1 MLDIPFKRQKD
12 GNCFH
17 TSTANFLL
25 YLGYNSEELDGR
37 LERYK
42 EEKCAYL
49 WDYFDIMK
57 DLCDNKLTP
66 FGIVDSEFYEYLI
79 KTGNIDA
86 RLMKGELNDDFS
98 KSNILGE
105 THEVDYGLYFVKD
118 QLEMRFILEEFNPS
132 VLSYL
137 RKRSYRFN
145 QNVHSVLVLS
155 TDKNQNPEHRFIVDM
170 IGPITIRRIR
180 MNMSTQQRIWI
191 QSVFSYI
198 EVPAIRNTKSFEGVR
213 V

>member
-25 YLGYNSEELDGR
+25 YLGHDSKELDDR
-37 LERYK
+37 LERYQ
-42 EEKCAYL
+42 EEECAYL
-49 WDYFDIMK
+49 WDYFEIMRT
-57 DLCDNKLTP
+57 LSDNSLTP
-66 FGIVDSEFYEYLI
+66 FGIVDSDFYEYLME
-79 KTGNIDA
+79 TGNLDNG
-86 RLMKGELNDDFS
+86 LMKGELDENFS

-105 THEVDYGLYFVKD
+105 THSVDFGLYFVKD
-118 QLEMRFILEEFNPS
+118 QLEMRFVLEEFNPS

-145 QNVHSVLVLS
+145 QNVHSVLVLR
-155 TDKNQNPEHRFIVDM
+155 TDKNQNPEHRFMVDM
-170 IGPITIRRIR
+170 IGPMTVRRFR

-191 QSVFSYI
+191 QSVFSYV
-198 EVPAIRNTKSFEGVR
+198 EVPAICNAKSFEGL
-213 V
+213 

>member
-1 MLDIPFKRQKD
+1 MLDVPFKRQKD

-25 YLGYNSEELDGR
+25 YLGYNSEELDDR
-37 LERYK
+37 LERYQD
-42 EEKCAYL
+42 EECAYL

-66 FGIVDSEFYEYLI
+66 FGIVDSEVYEYLV
-79 KTGNIDA
+79 KTGNMDA
-86 RLMKGELNDDFS
+86 GLMRGELDDDFS
-98 KSNILGE
+98 RSNILGE
-105 THEVDYGLYFVKD
+105 AHKVDSGLYFVKD
-118 QLEMRFILEEFNPS
+118 QLEMRFVLEEFNPS
-132 VLSYL
+132 ILSYL
-137 RKRSYRFN
+137 RRRSYRFN

-170 IGPITIRRIR
+170 IGPMTVRRFR

-191 QSVFSYI
+191 QSVFSYV
-198 EVPAIRNTKSFEGVR
+198 EVPAIRNTKSFEGVQ

>member
-12 GNCFH
+12 GNCFR